1 MLTRLNQRQGFAVE
15 GVMTSS
21 ATALRTRPTALTLIA
36 FLVIVIGVGSLI
48 GISSAPDPWYEALRK
63 PPFNPPNWVFG
74 PVWLALYVVMAIAG
88 ARAWQRGA
96 TRPAFV
102 IWGVQILLNWA
113 WSPTW
118 FVLHALWPAFAII
131 VAMWLSIAA
140 FIVVN
145 WRQDRPAA
153 LMLVPYLAWV
163 SFAGLLNFAVAV
175 MN

>member
-1 MLTRLNQRQGFAVE
+1 
-15 GVMTSS
+15 MTSS
-21 ATALRTRPTALTLIA
+21 ATGLRARPKALTLIA

-63 PPFNPPNWVFG
+63 PPFNPPNWIFG
-74 PVWLALYVVMAIAG
+74 PVWLLLYVLMAISG
-88 ARAWQRGA
+88 ARAWQRG
-96 TRPAFV
+96 PASIAF
-102 IWGVQILLNWA
+102 ILWSTQMLLNWA

-131 VAMWLSIAA
+131 AAMWLCISA

-145 WRQDRPAA
+145 WRQDRTAA
-153 LMLVPYLAWV
+153 LMFVPYLAWV
-163 SFAGLLNFAVAV
+163 SFAGLLNFSVAA